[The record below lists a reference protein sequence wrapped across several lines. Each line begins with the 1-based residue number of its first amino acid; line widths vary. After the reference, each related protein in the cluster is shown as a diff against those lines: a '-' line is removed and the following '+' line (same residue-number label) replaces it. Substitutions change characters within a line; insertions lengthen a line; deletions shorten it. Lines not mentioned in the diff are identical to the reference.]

1 MLEGWGIV
9 DTGIYVDVEL
19 KRVWKKSGW
28 KRMVFPVWLNYN
40 QSSELEDGLDKDESC
55 EWIVVDEWRR
65 LGLDLVEW
73 IRDDCGID
81 GVDYMDGWWN
91 NRINRL
97 GLINGGQL
105 KLRNRMGLR

>member
-9 DTGIYVDVEL
+9 DTGIYVDDEL

-55 EWIVVDEWRR
+55 EWIVVDGWRR

-97 GLINGGQL
+97 GVED
-105 KLRNRMGLR
+105 KWRTVEVEE